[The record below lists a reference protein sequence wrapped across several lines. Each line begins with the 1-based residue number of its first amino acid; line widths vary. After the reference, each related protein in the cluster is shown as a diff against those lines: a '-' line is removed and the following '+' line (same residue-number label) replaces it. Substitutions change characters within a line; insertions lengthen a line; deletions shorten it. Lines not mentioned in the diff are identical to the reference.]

1 MAAPGAYTLAQL
13 AARAAA
19 LAELEGFDNA
29 ATPPDWSAQVNAAY
43 AEFCWLAETHTETVT
58 LDDTVA
64 GQAEY
69 TLGDSGTDRAIKI
82 IHEVWVDDDLLEPGS
97 ESSLRQRDERWSRK
111 ADGTPCVWWRP
122 SPWVIRLWPAPATGG
137 QALTVRCVRPP
148 APLTATQYPDIH
160 EVFHAR
166 LADRAYME
174 EAIRWVRGDAR
185 QALTDNIDRWRSSI
199 TDAKGRAATEGARG
213 VQVRR
218 LLRASGR
225 VSP

>member
-1 MAAPGAYTLAQL
+1 MATSGAYTLAQL

-19 LAELEGFDNA
+19 LAELEGFGNA
-29 ATPPDWSAQVNAAY
+29 ASPPDWSAQVNAAY
-43 AEFCWLAETHTETVT
+43 AEFCWLAETHTEALA

-69 TLGDSGTDRAIKI
+69 TLGAAGTDRAIKI

-97 ESSLRQRDERWSRK
+97 ESSLRQRDGRWSRQ
-111 ADGTPCVWWRP
+111 ADGTPCMWWRP

-148 APLTATQYPDIH
+148 APLTATEYPDIH
-160 EVFHAR
+160 EVYHAR

-174 EAIRWVRGDAR
+174 EAVRWVRGDAR
-185 QALTDNIDRWRSSI
+185 QALQDNIDRWRSSV
-199 TDAKGRAATEGARG
+199 TDAKGRAAVEGSRG
-213 VQVRR
+213 YALHRG
-218 LLRASGR
+218 LRGNSM